1 MGDHLKALENVES
14 GDEPR
19 VLLENPVTDDEYG
32 SSDQDSESDHEE
44 YSESDECSESDEEYS
59 ESDECSES
67 DEEYSGSDVEYSAEE
82 FALKVSQFD
91 DWDKAFIERYLGQ
104 PYKHVLEGLFS
115 VQQESSA
122 TQEAHVS
129 GSRTIARRVLP
140 MQPGNE
146 MEPTESPLYGSCFKL
161 LFEMTEG
168 AYRVSCPDPM
178 EYLADELNQVLYRQ
192 KVLIKVGKDAGYDSP
207 SFQKA
212 VVAWREALARMATDP
227 VHAAEQ
233 SKYVSGAA
241 NFEKTLERL
250 RNLQPEEAEPKTS
263 FELPLENA
271 EERSAHIKVKSAPK
285 WKRSNLP
292 SADVYRKDCE
302 RLTRELMCDAAYS
315 RERPFLLLELL
326 IEDLQ
331 HVQRRQQ
338 AFFRAELAAAMGPQ
352 TQKVERLPCDDL
364 TRGFKG
370 VHLSKGRESMNPIH
384 AISVVPNPTSG
395 ARSPF
400 STNQLVEFKQQA
412 EIFKHMKAGVHMNVS
427 NEILDPIRKSVA
439 SMNGIAS
446 PHAANSF
453 AVDLGAF
460 HPGVVNTTDTEPNRC
475 RRSDGKKWRC
485 ARNVVPGQKHCERH
499 MYRGR
504 QRSSLA
510 TSTSAHY

>member
-19 VLLENPVTDDEYG
+19 ILLENPVTDDEYD
-32 SSDQDSESDHEE
+32 SSDQDSESDH
-44 YSESDECSESDEEYS
+44 EEYS

-146 MEPTESPLYGSCFKL
+146 MEHTESPLYGSCFKL

-168 AYRVSCPDPM
+168 AYRVGCPDPM

-192 KVLIKVGKDAGYDSP
+192 KVLIRVGKDAGYDSP

-233 SKYVSGAA
+233 SKYVSGAV

-250 RNLQPEEAEPKTS
+250 RNLQPKKAEPK
-263 FELPLENA
+263 N
-271 EERSAHIKVKSAPK
+271 APK

-292 SADVYRKDCE
+292 LADVYRQDCE
-302 RLTRELMCDAAYS
+302 RLTMELMCGAAQPS
-315 RERPFLLLELL
+315 LLLELL

-338 AFFRAELAAAMGPQ
+338 TFFRAELAAATDPQ
-352 TQKVERLPCDDL
+352 TQKVERLPCDNL

-370 VHLSKGRESMNPIH
+370 EK
-384 AISVVPNPTSG
+384 
-395 ARSPF
+395 
-400 STNQLVEFKQQA
+400 
-412 EIFKHMKAGVHMNVS
+412 NV
-427 NEILDPIRKSVA
+427 IVI
-439 SMNGIAS
+439 
-446 PHAANSF
+446 
-453 AVDLGAF
+453 
-460 HPGVVNTTDTEPNRC
+460 
-475 RRSDGKKWRC
+475 
-485 ARNVVPGQKHCERH
+485 
-499 MYRGR
+499 
-504 QRSSLA
+504 
-510 TSTSAHY
+510 